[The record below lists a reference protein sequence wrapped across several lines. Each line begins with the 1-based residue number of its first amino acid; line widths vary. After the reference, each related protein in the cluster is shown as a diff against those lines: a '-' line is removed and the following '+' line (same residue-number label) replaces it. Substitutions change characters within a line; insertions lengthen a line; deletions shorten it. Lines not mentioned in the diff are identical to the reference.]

1 MRGTRHAFESFTLYV
16 EDAMK
21 AADEHCPFC
30 DLIHGAA
37 EVSICYE
44 DADAIAFMD
53 IQPVNAG
60 HVLVVPRQHYESLVD
75 TPPALA
81 MHLFEVSMEL
91 ASAIRKVTKCDDM
104 NIVVNSGKTAGQD
117 VFHYHVHL
125 IPRREGDNF
134 DIPLPFGASEMPDRT
149 LLDAMAARII
159 AALRDP
165 VRGQINGHRPP
176 ASGGRSSSTKHAVA

>member
-1 MRGTRHAFESFTLYV
+1 MAKP
-16 EDAMK
+16 DA
-21 AADEHCPFC
+21 HCTFC

-37 EVSICYE
+37 EVSLCYE
-44 DADAIAFMD
+44 DSEALAFMD

-60 HVLVVPRQHYESLVD
+60 HVLVVPRQHHESLVD
-75 TPPALA
+75 TPPELA
-81 MHLFEVSMEL
+81 MHLFKVSMQL
-91 ASAIRKVTKCDDM
+91 ANVIRKVTKCDDM

-125 IPRREGDNF
+125 IPRRAGDGF
-134 DIPLPFGASEMPDRT
+134 DIPLPFGRSEMPDRT

-165 VRGQINGHRPP
+165 VRGHWNGH
-176 ASGGRSSSTKHAVA
+176 AAVEANEESGRAPMDAVA

>member
-1 MRGTRHAFESFTLYV
+1 MH
-16 EDAMK
+16 K
-21 AADEHCPFC
+21 ADVHCTFC

-53 IQPVNAG
+53 IQPVNPG
-60 HVLVVPRQHYESLVD
+60 HVLVVPRQHHESLVD
-75 TPPALA
+75 TPPELA
-81 MHLFEVSMEL
+81 MHLFDVSMQL
-91 ASAIRKVTKCDDM
+91 ANVVRKVTKCDDM

-125 IPRREGDNF
+125 IPRRDGDGF
-134 DIPLPFGASEMPDRT
+134 DIPLPFGGSEMPDRT
-149 LLDAMAARII
+149 VLDAMAVRII

-165 VRGQINGHRPP
+165 VRGEINGRL
-176 ASGGRSSSTKHAVA
+176 GRTAAERAKGDRHAVA

>member
-1 MRGTRHAFESFTLYV
+1 MTNGDV
-16 EDAMK
+16 
-21 AADEHCPFC
+21 HCTFC

-53 IQPVNAG
+53 IQPVNSG
-60 HVLVVPRQHYESLVD
+60 HVLVVPKQHFESLVD

-81 MHLFEVSMEL
+81 KHLFDVSMHLAGV
-91 ASAIRKVTKCDDM
+91 IRAVTRCDDM

-125 IPRREGDNF
+125 IPRREGDGF
-134 DIPLPFGASEMPDRT
+134 DIPLPFGGSQMPDRT
-149 LLDAMAARII
+149 QLDAMAARLIS
-159 AALRDP
+159 AMRDP
-165 VRGQINGHRPP
+165 MRTTPD
-176 ASGGRSSSTKHAVA
+176 ASGRASSSAAPSARPRMSAAPATARRAARVRA

>member
-1 MRGTRHAFESFTLYV
+1 MH
-16 EDAMK
+16 K
-21 AADEHCPFC
+21 ADVHCTFC

-75 TPPALA
+75 TPPELA
-81 MHLFEVSMEL
+81 KHLFDVSMQL
-91 ASAIRKVTKCDDM
+91 ANVVRNVTKCEDM

-125 IPRREGDNF
+125 IPRREGDGF
-134 DIPLPFGASEMPDRT
+134 DIPLPFGGSEMPDRT
-149 LLDAMAARII
+149 VLDAVAVRII

-165 VRGQINGHRPP
+165 VRGQINSRHGRP
-176 ASGGRSSSTKHAVA
+176 AAAAEHTAGNAHAVA

>member
-1 MRGTRHAFESFTLYV
+1 MH
-16 EDAMK
+16 K
-21 AADEHCPFC
+21 ADVHCTFC

-53 IQPVNAG
+53 IQPVNPG
-60 HVLVVPRQHYESLVD
+60 HVLVVPRQHHESLVD
-75 TPPALA
+75 TPPELA
-81 MHLFEVSMEL
+81 MHLFDVSMQL
-91 ASAIRKVTKCDDM
+91 ANVVRKVTKCDDM

-125 IPRREGDNF
+125 IPRRDGDGF
-134 DIPLPFGASEMPDRT
+134 DIPLPFGGSEMPDRT
-149 LLDAMAARII
+149 VLDAMAVRII

-165 VRGQINGHRPP
+165 VRGQI
-176 ASGGRSSSTKHAVA
+176 SGRLGRTSADRAKGDHHAVA